1 MPPTSQGWKSTSTG
15 GSDKS
20 RAVWRLAKGGRKAAE
35 MANGQLPQI
44 RFISPV
50 GSVGGGISG
59 AALEEALAQA
69 PHFIACDA
77 GTTDAGPF
85 SLGMGIPA
93 FPREA
98 VKRDL
103 SLMLRAGRKANIPV
117 IIGSAGTAGGDVHVD
132 WALEIA
138 REIVAEHHLTLRTAV
153 IYAEQDKAHLKRLL
167 HQNRILPLDP
177 APPISDSIIDSSS
190 RIVGMMGVEPLQQAI
205 LDGAN
210 FVLAGRCSDSALFA
224 AIPLMQGFPPGLA
237 WHAGKVS
244 ECGTLVCE
252 TLGKGV
258 IFTTINQDQ
267 ITIRPYGAGL
277 RCTPLSVA
285 AHSLYENAN
294 PYLHRECSGTFDL
307 TNSTFEAIDDV
318 TVRIRGSEFMFE
330 PYTVKLEGAALAG
343 YQSIIVGG
351 IRDPHVIGQLDSWL
365 AGVRGYID
373 ESVSHVLGDHADR
386 SSYSIDFHIYGINAV
401 MGSFE
406 PDPKT
411 LPHEIGIVVELTAPT
426 QDLAHTL
433 AQLSRQ
439 PLLHCPIKEW
449 KGSITAFACL
459 HNPAVIDR
467 GPVFRFTLNHVAVP
481 STPVEMFRTHF
492 IELGG
497 SEKSWS

>member
-1 MPPTSQGWKSTSTG
+1 MPPTSQGWKSTSTA

-20 RAVWRLAKGGRKAAE
+20 RSVGRLAKGGRKTAE
-35 MANGQLPQI
+35 MANGQLLQI

-59 AALEEALAQA
+59 AALDEALAQA

-492 IELGG
+492 IDLGG

>member
-1 MPPTSQGWKSTSTG
+1 MPQQE
-15 GSDKS
+15 
-20 RAVWRLAKGGRKAAE
+20 LH
-35 MANGQLPQI
+35 QI

-59 AALEEALAQA
+59 AALDEAMAQA

-85 SLGMGIPA
+85 SLGMGTAA

-103 SLMLRAGRKANIPV
+103 SLILLAGRKANIPV
-117 IIGSAGTAGGDVHVD
+117 IVGSAGTAGGDVHVD
-132 WALEIA
+132 WVLEIT
-138 REIVAEHHLTLRTAV
+138 REIVAEHDLTLRTAV
-153 IYAEQDKAHLKRLL
+153 IYAEQDKTYLKKLL
-167 HQNRILPLDP
+167 RENRILALDP
-177 APPISDSIIDSSS
+177 APPISDSVIDGSS
-190 RIVGMMGVEPLQQAI
+190 RIVGMMGVEPLRQAI
-205 LDGAN
+205 ADGAD

-258 IFTTINQDQ
+258 IFTTISQDE

-277 RCTPLSVA
+277 RCTPQSVA
-285 AHSLYENAN
+285 AHSLYENAD

-307 TNSTFEAIDDV
+307 TKATFEAIDEV
-318 TVRIRGSEFMFE
+318 TVRIRGSEFISE

-351 IRDPHVIGQLDSWL
+351 IRDPYIIRQLDSWL
-365 AGVRGYID
+365 GSVRNYID
-373 ESVSHVLGDHADR
+373 ESVARVLGDKADK
-386 SSYSIDFHIYGINAV
+386 SLYSLVFHTYGINAV
-401 MGSFE
+401 MGSLE
-406 PDPKT
+406 PDPT
-411 LPHEIGIVVELTAPT
+411 HLPHEVGIVLEATAST
-426 QDLAHTL
+426 QEMAHKL

-439 PLLHCPIKEW
+439 PLLHYPIKEW
-449 KGSITAFACL
+449 AGSITAFACL

-467 GPVFRFTLNHVAVP
+467 GPVYRFNLNHVAVP
-481 STPVEMFRTHF
+481 STPFEMFRTHF
-492 IELGG
+492 IDLGG
-497 SEKSWS
+497 SRRS

>member
-1 MPPTSQGWKSTSTG
+1 MAT
-15 GSDKS
+15 DK
-20 RAVWRLAKGGRKAAE
+20 L
-35 MANGQLPQI
+35 QQI

-50 GSVGGGISG
+50 GSVGGGIG
-59 AALEEALAQA
+59 DTDLEEALARA

-103 SLMLRAGRKANIPV
+103 LLLLLAGRKANIPV

-132 WALEIA
+132 WVLDIA

-153 IYAEQDKAHLKRLL
+153 IYAEQDKAYLKRLL
-167 HQNRILPLDP
+167 HKNRILPLDP
-177 APPISDSIIDSSS
+177 APPISDSVIDSSS

-205 LDGAN
+205 LDGSN

-258 IFTTINQDQ
+258 IFTTISQDE

-277 RCTPLSVA
+277 RCTPQSVA
-285 AHSLYENAN
+285 AHSLYENSN
-294 PYLHRECSGTFDL
+294 PYLHRECSGTFNL
-307 TNSTFEAIDDV
+307 TMSTFEAIDGV
-318 TVRIRGSEFMFE
+318 TVRIRGSEFIPE

-351 IRDPHVIGQLDSWL
+351 IRDPYIIRQLDKWL
-365 AGVRGYID
+365 AAVRSYID
-373 ESVSHVLGDHADR
+373 ESVSHLLGDAADKG
-386 SSYSIDFHIYGINAV
+386 SYSLTFHTYGINAV
-401 MGSFE
+401 MGSLE
-406 PDPKT
+406 PDPKH
-411 LPHEIGIVVELTAPT
+411 LPHEVGIVLEATAPT
-426 QDLAHTL
+426 QNMAHTL

-449 KGSITAFACL
+449 AGSITAFACL
-459 HNPAVIDR
+459 HNPAVLDR
-467 GPVFRFTLNHVAVP
+467 GPVYRFNLNHVALP
-481 STPVEMFRTHF
+481 STPLEMFRTHF
-492 IELGG
+492 IDLCG
-497 SEKSWS
+497 SGKSWS

>member
-492 IELGG
+492 IDLGG

>member
-1 MPPTSQGWKSTSTG
+1 
-15 GSDKS
+15 
-20 RAVWRLAKGGRKAAE
+20 
-35 MANGQLPQI
+35 MANEKLHPI

-50 GSVGGGISG
+50 GSVGGGIDG
-59 AALEEALAQA
+59 AALDEALAQA

-85 SLGMGIPA
+85 SLGVGIPA

-103 SLMLRAGRKANIPV
+103 SLMLRAGRKAKIPV

-132 WALEIA
+132 WVLEIA
-138 REIVAEHHLTLRTAV
+138 REIVAEHDLTLRTAT
-153 IYAEQDKAHLKRLL
+153 IYAEQDKAYLKRLL
-167 HQNRILPLDP
+167 REHRILPLDP
-177 APPISDSIIDSSS
+177 APPISDAIIDGSN

-205 LDGAN
+205 SDGAD

-224 AIPLMQGFPPGLA
+224 AIPLMRGFPPGLA

-252 TLGKGV
+252 TLGRGV
-258 IFTTINQDQ
+258 IFTAVSRDE

-277 RCTPLSVA
+277 RCTPQSVA

-307 TNSTFEAIDDV
+307 TDATFEAIDDV
-318 TVRIRGSEFMFE
+318 TVRIRGSKFISE
-330 PYTVKLEGAALAG
+330 PYTVKLEGAELAG

-351 IRDPHVIGQLDSWL
+351 IRDPYIIRQLDGWL
-365 AGVRGYID
+365 DSVRKYID
-373 ESVSHVLGDHADR
+373 DSVARVLGEEAEKN
-386 SSYSIDFHIYGINAV
+386 SYSIIFHKYGINAV
-401 MGSFE
+401 MGALE
-406 PDPKT
+406 PDPRH
-411 LPHEIGIVVELTAPT
+411 LPHEVGIVLEATAPT
-426 QDLAHTL
+426 QDLAHKL

-439 PLLHCPIKEW
+439 PLLHYPIKEW
-449 KGSITAFACL
+449 TGSTTAFACL
-459 HNPAVIDR
+459 HSPAVIDR
-467 GPVFRFTLNHVAVP
+467 GPVYRFNLNHVAVP

-492 IELGG
+492 LDLCG
-497 SEKSWS
+497 SRSS

>member
-1 MPPTSQGWKSTSTG
+1 MTSGNLQ
-15 GSDKS
+15 
-20 RAVWRLAKGGRKAAE
+20 
-35 MANGQLPQI
+35 QI

-50 GSVGGGISG
+50 GSVGGGISP
-59 AALEEALAQA
+59 ADLDEALAQA

-85 SLGMGIPA
+85 SLGMGISA

-103 SLMLRAGRKANIPV
+103 SLMLRTGRKANIPV

-132 WALEIA
+132 WVLDIA
-138 REIVAEHHLTLRTAV
+138 REIVAEHHLALRTAV
-153 IYAEQDKAHLKRLL
+153 IYAEQDKAYLKRLL

-205 LDGAN
+205 SVGAN

-224 AIPLMQGFPPGLA
+224 AIPLMHGFPPGLA

-252 TLGKGV
+252 TLGRGV
-258 IFTTINQDQ
+258 IFTTISQDE

-277 RCTPLSVA
+277 RCTPHSVA
-285 AHSLYENAN
+285 AHSLYENAD

-307 TNSTFEAIDDV
+307 TKSTFEAIDDL
-318 TVRIRGSEFMFE
+318 TVRIRGTEFIPE

-351 IRDPHVIGQLDSWL
+351 IRDPYIIRQLDSWL
-365 AGVRGYID
+365 AAVRNYID
-373 ESVSHVLGDHADR
+373 ESVSQVLSEKADK
-386 SSYSIDFHIYGINAV
+386 SSYNLNFHTYGINAV
-401 MGSFE
+401 MGRLE
-406 PDPKT
+406 PDPKH
-411 LPHEIGIVVELTAPT
+411 LPHEVGVVLEATAPT
-426 QDLAHTL
+426 QDMAHKL

-439 PLLHCPIKEW
+439 PLLHYPIKEW
-449 KGSITAFACL
+449 AGSITAFACL

-467 GPVFRFTLNHVAVP
+467 GPVYRFNLNHVAIP

-492 IELGG
+492 VDLCG
-497 SEKSWS
+497 SGKSWS

>member
-1 MPPTSQGWKSTSTG
+1 
-15 GSDKS
+15 
-20 RAVWRLAKGGRKAAE
+20 
-35 MANGQLPQI
+35 MASPKLQQI

-50 GSVGGGISG
+50 GSVGGGICS
-59 AALEEALAQA
+59 AALDEALAQA

-85 SLGMGIPA
+85 SLGMGVPA

-132 WALEIA
+132 WVLEIA
-138 REIVAEHHLTLRTAV
+138 REIVAEHHLCLRTAI
-153 IYAEQDKAHLKRLL
+153 IYAEQDKAYLKGLL
-167 HQNRILPLDP
+167 DQNRILPLDP
-177 APPISDSIIDSSS
+177 APPISDRIIDNSS

-205 LDGAN
+205 ADGAD
-210 FVLAGRCSDSALFA
+210 FVLAGRCSDAALFA
-224 AIPLMQGFPPGLA
+224 AIPLMHGFPPGLA

-258 IFTTINQDQ
+258 IFTTISQDE
-267 ITIRPYGAGL
+267 ISIRPYSDGL

-285 AHSLYENAN
+285 AHSLYENSN

-318 TVRIRGSEFMFE
+318 TVRIRGSEFIVE

-351 IRDPHVIGQLDSWL
+351 IRDPRVIGQLESWL
-365 AGVRGYID
+365 AGVRSYID
-373 ESVSHVLGDHADR
+373 ESVSHVLGDELDK
-386 SSYSIDFHIYGINAV
+386 SSYSLIFHTYGINAV
-401 MGSFE
+401 IGSFD
-406 PDPKT
+406 PDQRH
-411 LPHEIGIVVELTAPT
+411 LPHEVGIVLEATAPT
-426 QDLAHTL
+426 QDLAHKL

-439 PLLHCPIKEW
+439 PLLHYPIKAWE
-449 KGSITAFACL
+449 GSITAFACL

-467 GPVFRFTLNHVAVP
+467 GPVYRFSLNHVAIP

-492 IELGG
+492 VDLCG
-497 SEKSWS
+497 SEKSCF